1 MRKYKGFLI
10 FPEEWLGDMMLSMC
24 SYSAKGAWMDLMCFM
39 HKSEKYGH
47 LVSDGKALTKS
58 DIASLLKF
66 KDEKEFDSAW
76 EELLSKGVLKKNAQD
91 EFFSEKLLRLQQTVI
106 APAKNVDM
114 DMGIQSK
121 QILEYFDKMSS
132 NKTPYD
138 KNEAETIIIDQ
149 LKKGYVLNEFFDV
162 ITFKNEEWKESEKM
176 KKYIR
181 PATLFGQK
189 FDSYLKQVKHKQEE
203 TPKEQKKGYKMIS
216 YDNM

>member
-47 LVSDGKALTKS
+47 LVSDGKALTKN

-66 KDEKEFDSAW
+66 KDQKEFESAW
-76 EELLSKGVLKKNAQD
+76 EELLSKGILKKNAQD

-106 APAKNVDM
+106 TPAKNVDM
-114 DMGIQSK
+114 DMGIQAK

-138 KNEAETIIIDQ
+138 KNEAEGVIIDQ
-149 LKKGYVLNEFFDV
+149 LKKGYVLNDFFDV
-162 ITFKNEEWKESEKM
+162 VTFKNEEWKESEKM

-203 TPKEQKKGYKMIS
+203 APKEQKKGYKMIS